1 MGQAPGGSE
10 GGEGVTDVIQQL
22 LELSEQVSGDSAQ
35 PQPPGPAIAMDAAIN
50 QDILQ
55 VSEDS
60 RVSKIVSS
68 KRRQKKQ
75 PFFLFSSVASS
86 GEQWAE
92 CGPAT
97 G

>member
-55 VSEDS
+55 VSGDS
-60 RVSKIVSS
+60 RVSKTVSS
-68 KRRQKKQ
+68 NWRQKKQ
-75 PFFLFSSVASS
+75 QFFCFLR
-86 GEQWAE
+86 
-92 CGPAT
+92 
-97 G
+97 

>member
-35 PQPPGPAIAMDAAIN
+35 PQPPGPTIAMDAAIN

-60 RVSKIVSS
+60 RVSKRVSS
-68 KRRQKKQ
+68 ERRQKKQ
-75 PFFLFSSVASS
+75 QVFVFFGSKLWRTV
-86 GEQWAE
+86 G
-92 CGPAT
+92 
-97 G
+97 

>member
-22 LELSEQVSGDSAQ
+22 LELSEQVSGDPAQ

-68 KRRQKKQ
+68 KRGQKKQ
-75 PFFLFSSVASS
+75 QFLFFLGSKLWRTV
-86 GEQWAE
+86 G
-92 CGPAT
+92 
-97 G
+97 